1 MTAPRVSAVF
11 CPSASRGEDDSF
23 VTTPQ
28 GWYPDSQA
36 AGMLRYWDGSQWT
49 ATSPVRA
56 APPAPPPSP
65 GSPTRHAQPEPEKV
79 PLFGARKL
87 AEELQEQNQELQ
99 RENEELRAALARVH
113 AMELVDVEAE
123 IKRLEGE
130 VQRLRAERASLES
143 EIEQAR
149 SELVET
155 QGLVQLQD
163 VGLYDYHHPAES
175 SVALREQLDNVRGRI
190 KQFASPKA
198 AIMANHNFTFNNS
211 AAQGR
216 RFVDQMSRI
225 MLRACNAE
233 VENCVKTVKAG
244 SLPAAQAR
252 LAKAVQQIE
261 KQGTMI
267 DLRITPAYH
276 EFRLLELQLASDY
289 QMQVKREKEAEK
301 ERTARQRE
309 DRLAQQELERERER
323 LEKEHAHY
331 SNVLEKLQGK
341 GDEEGAQRMHEKL
354 ADVQRAIEDVDYRA
368 ANKRAGYV
376 YVISNI
382 GSFGRHMVKVGLTRR
397 LEPMDRV
404 RELGDASVPFRY
416 DVHALFFSDDAVTV
430 EHKLHEA
437 LEPKRVNRINAR
449 REFFYA
455 SPDEVLHC

>member
-1 MTAPRVSAVF
+1 
-11 CPSASRGEDDSF
+11 
-23 VTTPQ
+23 
-28 GWYPDSQA
+28 
-36 AGMLRYWDGSQWT
+36 MLRYWDGSQWT
-49 ATSPVRA
+49 AHTSPVRA
-56 APPAPPPSP
+56 APPPSSPPN
-65 GSPTRHAQPEPEKV
+65 PTASGRHAQPDSDSKV

-123 IKRLEGE
+123 VKRQEAE
-130 VQRLRAERASLES
+130 VQRLRAEKASLES

-149 SELVET
+149 SDLVET

-175 SVALREQLDNVRGRI
+175 SVALREQLDAVRGRI
-190 KQFASPKA
+190 KQFANPKS

-225 MLRACNAE
+225 MLRAYNAE

-244 SLPAAQAR
+244 NLPAAQAR

-276 EFRLLELQLASDY
+276 EFRLLELQLAADY
-289 QMQVKREKEAEK
+289 QMQLKREKEAEK
-301 ERTARQRE
+301 ERIARERE

-331 SNVLEKLQGK
+331 SNVLEKLQVK
-341 GDEEGAQRMHEKL
+341 GDEEGAQRMQEKL

-382 GSFGRHMVKVGLTRR
+382 GSFGRHMVKIGLTRR

-416 DVHALFFSDDAVTV
+416 DVHALFFADDAVTV

-437 LEPKRVNRINAR
+437 LEAKRVNRINAR

-455 SPDEVLHC
+455 SPDEVLPLLKSTVGELVEYTVTPEAEEYRLSLGTPDTTL